1 MSDLTTGIRAAVSL
15 VPGSSRMA
23 KCAVLGVSLL
33 TLDRWVNGVS
43 TPTEENLARLAR
55 LAKVEQEWIRNGGQD
70 LSNHNA
76 A

>member
-1 MSDLTTGIRAAVSL
+1 
-15 VPGSSRMA
+15 MA